1 MRTGRSHARFDT
13 NAGVRLCGTAGSH
26 GRSFGFAAD
35 HSSIGLAWRGLSLL
49 TIADLRQICQLL
61 LQKRTGRAHAAK
73 ERIQRRELL
82 AIVGFDD
89 SQSLL
94 QLVAAMVDVLDVA
107 VQTIRACRD
116 DAPPIQEL
124 RHRLVQ
130 LVCIALGIAH
140 RTPRAQRSAG
150 DLQF

>member
-124 RHRLVQ
+124 RHRLSEGGGV
-130 LVCIALGIAH
+130 AH
-140 RTPRAQRSAG
+140 RGAPA
-150 DLQF
+150 